1 MADEVTTYETSNYE
15 DYFEDVLISG
25 HFPSC
30 SSFRFY
36 TDLIEFRIK
45 IKCMSAFSL
54 EPGERQTVFTWM
66 KMSQSRSPS
75 HSYYIKEGDKP
86 LFKVIN
92 EGFVDPSFRGRVT
105 IELLNPH
112 DTTLVFPAN
121 HVVAFLLVSP
131 YSVC

>member
-1 MADEVTTYETSNYE
+1 MADRVTTYEASSCE
-15 DYFEDVLISG
+15 EYFEDYCISG
-25 HFPSC
+25 NFPSC

-54 EPGERQTVFTWM
+54 EPGERGTVLTWM

-92 EGFVDPSFRGRVT
+92 EGFVEPSFRGRVT

-112 DTTLVFPAN
+112 DTTLVFPAS
-121 HVVAFLLVSP
+121 HVVAYLLISP
-131 YSVC
+131 CSVY